1 MNSEIK
7 VILLSGNPGKVME
20 FRNICDKHID
30 DLDNED
36 IDLDEIQSTYV
47 EEVIK
52 QKLDDAIKVLNKPC
66 LVDDSGLHIHGDMN
80 GFPGALIK
88 FYHKSLGNKG
98 ICKRNGGLEATAVS
112 GIGYYDGSNKYY
124 FLGERKGKIASKP
137 QDGPNGFGW
146 DSIFIPEIEG
156 EDNQLSYAQLSVEKK
171 NEISQR
177 TVALNLLLE
186 HLKKGTNSQ

>member
-1 MNSEIK
+1 MK
-7 VILLSGNPGKVME
+7 VILLSGNPGKVRE

-30 DLDNED
+30 LDNKD
-36 IDLDEIQSTYV
+36 IDLDEIQTTDV
-47 EEVIK
+47 MEVIK

-88 FYHKSLGNKG
+88 FYHKSIGNEG
-98 ICKRNGGLEATAVS
+98 ICKFNGGLEATAVS

-124 FLGERKGKIASKP
+124 FLGETKGRIASKP

-146 DSIFIPEIEG
+146 DCIFIPEIEG

-177 TVALNLLLE
+177 RVALNLLLK
-186 HLKKGTNSQ
+186 HLMKCSNQ